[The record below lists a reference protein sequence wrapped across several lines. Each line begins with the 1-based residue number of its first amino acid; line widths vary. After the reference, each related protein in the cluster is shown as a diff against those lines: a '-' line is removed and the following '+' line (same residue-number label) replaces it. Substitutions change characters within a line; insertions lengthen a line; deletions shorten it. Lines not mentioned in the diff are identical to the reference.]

1 MVGAAG
7 GCPRLPGWDKMTDKH
22 LPRQIYGQLATFV
35 TVAETLSFRRAAELL
50 GRSQPA
56 VSAHVKELEAYVG
69 VALLTRTTRQVRLT
83 AAGAELFDRAKK
95 VLTETRRLVSDIQS
109 QAALLKGQVVASFSP
124 TTAFSL
130 TPAVLKAFVQDYPG
144 IRVELR
150 EELGTEMLDSVQSGD
165 ADVGIGPYH
174 NVPDTLS
181 FRPLFEQEFFVIVRS
196 DHPLALRGH
205 ARISDLNDLDMLWS
219 PTGTTAR
226 EVLEQAVR
234 GAGIVVDTRFE
245 AVQYPTLFALAAA
258 GFGATVMP
266 LVSMDLLR
274 GLNLSAVPFRDT
286 RIFRTV
292 GLITRRG
299 EAFSPSVNAFV
310 HVLVE
315 TAEREG
321 RGLGLEQTI
330 MKGGV

>member
-1 MVGAAG
+1 MN
-7 GCPRLPGWDKMTDKH
+7 DKH

-35 TVAETLSFRRAAELL
+35 TVAETLSFRRAADLL

-95 VLTETRRLVSDIQS
+95 VLTETRRLVRDIQS

-130 TPAVLKAFVQDYPG
+130 TPAVLKAFVRDYPG

-150 EELGTEMLDSVQSGD
+150 EELGTEMLASVLSGD
-165 ADVGIGPYH
+165 ADVGIGPYSK
-174 NVPDTLS
+174 VPDTLS

-196 DHPLALRGH
+196 DHPLAVRGH
-205 ARISDLNDLDMLWS
+205 ARVADLNDLDMLWS

-234 GAGIVVDTRFE
+234 GAGI
-245 AVQYPTLFALAAA
+245 
-258 GFGATVMP
+258 GACSMMP
-266 LVSMDLLR
+266 CRLVPPM
-274 GLNLSAVPFRDT
+274 P
-286 RIFRTV
+286 
-292 GLITRRG
+292 
-299 EAFSPSVNAFV
+299 
-310 HVLVE
+310 
-315 TAEREG
+315 
-321 RGLGLEQTI
+321 
-330 MKGGV
+330 